1 MTKLTQMIPG
11 MFCVHG
17 NLGTV
22 AALGTV
28 RRMPN
33 GFSFFPQPAGSNAER
48 ELAQAGYHGRRL
60 DGFTTAEAAANAAMA
75 L

>member
-11 MFCVHG
+11 MFCVHSD
-17 NLGTV
+17 LGTV

-28 RRMPN
+28 RKMAD

-48 ELAQAGYHGRRL
+48 ELAQTGYHGRRL
-60 DGFTTAEAAANAAMA
+60 DGFATAQAAAEAALA
-75 L
+75 